1 MCEFTPNC
9 TMQHQDL
16 YEVLDLI
23 YNRFD
28 SFQVLWSIYAT
39 VVIGL
44 VAAMI
49 SFPQHISST
58 LARVI
63 IIIGFSVFAYANW
76 GTLSQ
81 VNEER
86 RALYLEANNIVT
98 ELQQDAGTGRSLYAL
113 VVGKEVVHKKI
124 LTIFHG
130 ILDGLMILLIWFVP
144 KTLVALRPFKSI
156 SETVVHIKGSKLP
169 DPKISWNQLSKIWIL
184 EEEVN
189 VDINSQQASGAVGV
203 KIPKGFKFDLST
215 IPRFLW
221 GFVAPFEL
229 SIIAPLVHDFL
240 YVNKGKLTVDAQ
252 KMLRLSTE
260 TTETEGTTVYISRH
274 EADSIFLEHM
284 KMEGVGFF
292 KRWVAYFGVR
302 LIGGIFWKE
311 N

>member
-1 MCEFTPNC
+1 
-9 TMQHQDL
+9 MQNEDL
-16 YEVLDLI
+16 YQVLDLI

-28 SFQVLWSIYAT
+28 AFQVLWSIYTT

-44 VAAMI
+44 IAAMI
-49 SFPQHISST
+49 SFPKHVSSS

-63 IIIGFSVFAYANW
+63 VIIGFAVFAYANY
-76 GTLSQ
+76 GALNLVRNERVMLCEEAKAIANELKADSTDKRAIYTL
-81 VNEER
+81 
-86 RALYLEANNIVT
+86 VT
-98 ELQQDAGTGRSLYAL
+98 EKD
-113 VVGKEVVHKKI
+113 I
-124 LTIFHG
+124 LTNKKLLLFHG
-130 ILDGLMILLIWFVP
+130 TMDFLVILLIWFVP
-144 KTLVALRPFKSI
+144 KTLIALRPFKSI
-156 SETVVHIKGSKLP
+156 SETRIYIKGSKLP

-189 VDINSQQASGAVGV
+189 VNINSKQASKVVGV

-240 YVNKGKLTVDAQ
+240 YVNKGKLKINNQ
-252 KMLRLSTE
+252 KMLSLANDSE
-260 TTETEGTTVYISRH
+260 EGEIIHISRH

-284 KMEGVGFF
+284 KLEGVGFL
-292 KRWVAYFGVR
+292 KRWIAYFGVR

>member
-1 MCEFTPNC
+1 MENE
-9 TMQHQDL
+9 DL
-16 YEVLDLI
+16 YQVLDLI

-28 SFQVLWSIYAT
+28 AFQVLWSIYTT

-44 VAAMI
+44 IAAMI
-49 SFPQHISST
+49 SFPKHVSSS

-63 IIIGFSVFAYANW
+63 VIIGFAVFAYANY
-76 GTLSQ
+76 GALHD

-86 RALYLEANNIVT
+86 RILYKEADAIAT
-98 ELQQDAGTGRSLYAL
+98 ELQQKTGEKRNLYAL
-113 VVGKEVVHKKI
+113 VQINQVQKGQKLEKVQSKKT
-124 LTIFHG
+124 LLLFHTV
-130 ILDGLMILLIWFVP
+130 LDGLMILLIWFVP

-156 SETVVHIKGSKLP
+156 SETRIYIKGSKSP

-189 VDINSQQASGAVGV
+189 VNINSKQASKVVGV

-221 GFVAPFEL
+221 GLVAPFEL

-240 YVNKGKLTVDAQ
+240 YVNKGKLKINNQ
-252 KMLRLSTE
+252 KMLSLANDSE
-260 TTETEGTTVYISRH
+260 EGEIIHISRH

-284 KMEGVGFF
+284 KLEGVGFL
-292 KRWVAYFGVR
+292 KRWIAYFGVR